1 MDEVTC
7 LKKRRWRMDKLSL
20 KNKDWKDFYLSDFF
34 DFEKGNQN
42 NMASL
47 TTGTLPLVSAKKTD
61 NGYKGFVSKEQK
73 KIFRGDILTLNNDGD
88 GGAGIA
94 YYQPTSMALDSHVS
108 ALIPKSDLNKYHL
121 LFVSMCITKQRER
134 FGHGYSIN
142 GNRLRAF
149 KIMLPL
155 AADCTNP
162 DWQFMEEYMRR
173 KETLLLKPAVE
184 KLCKRLIH
192 KEILGGGKLLRSQWK
207 PFSFT
212 EVFTEIQRGKRLK
225 KADHT
230 EGTVPYVSS
239 TALNNGVDGF
249 VGNEGSVRKFED
261 CITIANSG
269 SVGSAF
275 FHQYEFVAS
284 DHVTQLKRKGLD
296 KYAYLFMVPII
307 NRLSEKY
314 SFNRE
319 INDERIK
326 REKILLPIN
335 DKGEIDFDFM
345 SSFMQEVEADI
356 LKTTLKVFKKRLNA
370 NENKKGGVKWK
381 AFFLEEIAQISSG
394 KDIYERERTSG
405 QTPYVTATANN
416 NGIGYFVGNQ
426 NETLEKGSLSV
437 NRNGSVGYCFY
448 HPYDALYGNDTR
460 KLKPIRNNKYV
471 SLFISMCITNQRA
484 KYGYGYKMGTG
495 RLKRQKILLP
505 IDGNSQPNWDY
516 MEAYMQNLEQQQILE
531 FLRHIER

>member
-1 MDEVTC
+1 MAVHGGIHAQ
-7 LKKRRWRMDKLSL
+7 KRNIIIETSSREIM
-20 KNKDWKDFYLSDFF
+20 
-34 DFEKGNQN
+34 Q
-42 NMASL
+42 A
-47 TTGTLPLVSAKKTD
+47 TD
-61 NGYKGFVSKEQK
+61 TQRN
-73 KIFRGDILTLNNDGD
+73 FR
-88 GGAGIA
+88 
-94 YYQPTSMALDSHVS
+94 
-108 ALIPKSDLNKYHL
+108 
-121 LFVSMCITKQRER
+121 
-134 FGHGYSIN
+134 
-142 GNRLRAF
+142 
-149 KIMLPL
+149 
-155 AADCTNP
+155 
-162 DWQFMEEYMRR
+162 
-173 KETLLLKPAVE
+173 
-184 KLCKRLIH
+184 
-192 KEILGGGKLLRSQWK
+192 GGKLLSSQWK

-249 VGNEGSVRKFED
+249 IGNDGSVRKFED

-326 REKILLPIN
+326 REKLLLPVN
-335 DKGEIDFDFM
+335 KEGEIDFDFM

-370 NENKKGGVKWK
+370 NENKMGGVKWQ

-448 HPYDALYGNDTR
+448 HPYEALYGNDTR
-460 KLKPIRNNKYV
+460 KLKPVKNNKYI

-505 IDGNSQPNWDY
+505 VDANKQPNWEY
-516 MEAYMQNLEQQQILE
+516 MEKYMQNLEQKQLLE
-531 FLRHIER
+531 YLQYLQRK

>member
-184 KLCKRLIH
+184 KLCKRLNTAWQTSQKGRPHRRYSSIRIIH
-192 KEILGGGKLLRSQWK
+192 GTQQWRGW
-207 PFSFT
+207 
-212 EVFTEIQRGKRLK
+212 ICRQRGQRK
-225 KADHT
+225 K
-230 EGTVPYVSS
+230 
-239 TALNNGVDGF
+239 
-249 VGNEGSVRKFED
+249 VR
-261 CITIANSG
+261 
-269 SVGSAF
+269 
-275 FHQYEFVAS
+275 
-284 DHVTQLKRKGLD
+284 GLH
-296 KYAYLFMVPII
+296 
-307 NRLSEKY
+307 NHC
-314 SFNRE
+314 
-319 INDERIK
+319 
-326 REKILLPIN
+326 
-335 DKGEIDFDFM
+335 
-345 SSFMQEVEADI
+345 Q
-356 LKTTLKVFKKRLNA
+356 
-370 NENKKGGVKWK
+370 
-381 AFFLEEIAQISSG
+381 
-394 KDIYERERTSG
+394 
-405 QTPYVTATANN
+405 
-416 NGIGYFVGNQ
+416 
-426 NETLEKGSLSV
+426 
-437 NRNGSVGYCFY
+437 
-448 HPYDALYGNDTR
+448 
-460 KLKPIRNNKYV
+460 
-471 SLFISMCITNQRA
+471 
-484 KYGYGYKMGTG
+484 
-495 RLKRQKILLP
+495 
-505 IDGNSQPNWDY
+505 
-516 MEAYMQNLEQQQILE
+516 
-531 FLRHIER
+531 

>member
-1 MDEVTC
+1 
-7 LKKRRWRMDKLSL
+7 MDKPSFTD
-20 KNKDWKDFYLSDFF
+20 KEWKDFYLSDFF
-34 DFEKGNQN
+34 EFEKGNQN

-47 TTGTLPLVSAKKTD
+47 ANGTLPLVSAKKTD
-61 NGYKGFVSKEQK
+61 NGYKGFVSRQQR
-73 KIFRGDILTLNNDGD
+73 KIFRGGILTLNNDGD

-94 YYQPTSMALDSHVS
+94 YYQPSAMALDIHVS
-108 ALIPKSDLNKYHL
+108 ALKPKEDLNKYHL
-121 LFVSMCITKQRER
+121 LFISMCITKQRNR

-142 GNRLRAF
+142 SARLRAF

-155 AADCTNP
+155 AKDLKKP
-162 DWQFMEEYMRR
+162 DWQFMEEFMRE
-173 KETLLLKPAVE
+173 KEIELLKPAVE
-184 KLCKRLIH
+184 QLCKRLIN
-192 KEILGGGKLLRSQWK
+192 KEISGGGKLLSSQWK

-212 EVFTEIQRGKRLK
+212 DVFTEIQRGKRLK

-230 EGTVPYVSS
+230 EGSIPYVSS

-249 VGNEGSVRKFED
+249 IGNEGSVRKFED

-326 REKILLPIN
+326 REKILLPVTKEG
-335 DKGEIDFDFM
+335 DIDFAFM

-356 LKTTLKVFKKRLNA
+356 LKTTLYVFKDRLNA
-370 NENKKGGVKWK
+370 NENQMGGVKWK
-381 AFFLEEIAQISSG
+381 AFILSDIFTISAG
-394 KDIYERERTSG
+394 KRLTKADMKHGSRPFIG
-405 QTPYVTATANN
+405 ATDSN
-416 NGIGYFVGNQ
+416 NGITAWVENT
-426 NETLEKGSLSV
+426 NESLDSAVLGV
-437 NRNGSVGYCFY
+437 NYNGSVVETFY
-448 HPYDALYGNDTR
+448 HPYECIFSDDVKRLH
-460 KLKPIRNNKYV
+460 LKSDVTV
-471 SLFISMCITNQRA
+471 SAYLMLFLKTMIIQQKIKFA
-484 KYGYGYKMGTG
+484 YGYKFNE
-495 RLKRQKILLP
+495 KRMQMQKIVLP
-505 IDGNSQPNWDY
+505 IDNEEQPNWKY
-516 MEAYMQNLEQQQILE
+516 MEIYMQRLEQQQIVNYLSY
-531 FLRHIER
+531 IERKQ

>member
-1 MDEVTC
+1 
-7 LKKRRWRMDKLSL
+7 MDKELAQHKWQAFVLDEIFDIKSTQSSIDK
-20 KNKDWKDFYLSDFF
+20 KNLVNLVGTIPYITRSDKNNGIDMFIGEQPKYKKD
-34 DFEKGNQN
+34 EGNV
-42 NMASL
+42 L
-47 TTGTLPLVSAKKTD
+47 TIGLDTQT
-61 NGYKGFVSKEQK
+61 
-73 KIFRGDILTLNNDGD
+73 IF
-88 GGAGIA
+88 
-94 YYQPTSMALDSHVS
+94 YQPIPFYTGQNIQVIRHPRMNRYNASF
-108 ALIPKSDLNKYHL
+108 LIVTIKIL
-121 LFVSMCITKQRER
+121 LQKFNWGGNGATLTRLKRSKVFLPITGKQE
-134 FGHGYSIN
+134 I
-142 GNRLRAF
+142 
-149 KIMLPL
+149 
-155 AADCTNP
+155 

-173 KETLLLKPAVE
+173 KETLLLKSAVE

-249 VGNEGSVRKFED
+249 VGNEGGVRKFED

-284 DHVTQLKRKGLD
+284 DYVTQLKRKGLD

-370 NENKKGGVKWK
+370 NENKMGGVKWK
-381 AFFLEEIAQISSG
+381 AFVLSDIFTISAG
-394 KDIYERERTSG
+394 KRLTKADMKQGKRPFIG
-405 QTPYVTATANN
+405 ATDSN
-416 NGIGYFVGNQ
+416 NGITAWVENS
-426 NETLEKGSLSV
+426 NESLDSNVLGV
-437 NRNGSVGYCFY
+437 NYNGSVVETFY
-448 HPYDALYGNDTR
+448 HPYECIFSDDVKRLH
-460 KLKPIRNNKYV
+460 LKYNVTV
-471 SLFISMCITNQRA
+471 SVYLMLFLKTMIVQQKIKFA
-484 KYGYGYKMGTG
+484 YGYKFSE
-495 RLKRQKILLP
+495 KRMQMQKIVLP
-505 IDGNSQPNWDY
+505 IDNNGQPNWNY
-516 MEAYMQNLEQQQILE
+516 MEAYMQNLEQQKI
-531 FLRHIER
+531 FKYLRYAACLGIRH